1 MRIEEKIGRLLLE
14 RRQTLAVAESCTGGL
29 AGHLVTSVA
38 GSSRYFEGGIIA
50 YSNRIKVECLGV
62 DENVLREEGAV
73 SEAVAGQ
80 MARGVRNRFGT
91 DFGIGITGVAGPGGG
106 SDRKPVGTVFIA
118 LADRC
123 AVLSRQYRLRGGRAV
138 VKREAARTALEV
150 LRDYLNQQGA

>member
-1 MRIEEKIGRLLLE
+1 MRIEKKIGRLLLE

-50 YSNRIKVECLGV
+50 YSNRIKVERLGV
-62 DENVLREEGAV
+62 DEDVLRREGAV

-80 MARGVRNRFGT
+80 MAREVRNRFGA
-91 DFGIGITGVAGPGGG
+91 DFGIGVTGVAGPGGG
-106 SDRKPVGTVFIA
+106 SDDKPVGTVFIA
-118 LADRC
+118 LADQST
-123 AVLSRQYRLRGGRAV
+123 VLSRQYRLRGSRAV